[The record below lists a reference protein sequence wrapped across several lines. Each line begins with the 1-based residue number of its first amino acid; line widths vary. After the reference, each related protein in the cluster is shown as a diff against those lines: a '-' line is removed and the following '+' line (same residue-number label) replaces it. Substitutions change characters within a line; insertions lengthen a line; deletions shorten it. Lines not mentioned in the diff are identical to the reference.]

1 MSACPLAP
9 TATAHADVTGVG
21 AMAVVLA
28 YTPPAFGHLF
38 PFCALLTEMA
48 GRGHEIHVRT
58 LAAGVDLCRDLGF
71 KAAPVD
77 ARLEDLQP
85 SGAAGVLASANKT
98 VRELAERAAAEVGDF
113 QRAVRAADPD
123 LIIVDANCWGALSAA
138 EAQSRPWTVF
148 SPFVPYLRSPR
159 SPPFGAGKRPLTGR
173 WGRVRDWGVGTVTHV
188 VFDRPFRAGMGPV
201 RAGLGLPA
209 VDSADALLRRAP
221 LLLVTTGKPFEYP
234 HTDWGDSVELIGPAE
249 FDPRADRPAWLDE
262 IDEPVV
268 LVTTSSVRQAD
279 DALVAAAVAA
289 LRDEPV
295 HIVATRP
302 ADEDAGV
309 VRRPG
314 VTMARFVPHSM
325 VLERAV
331 CVVTH
336 GGMGVTQK
344 ALSRGIPVCAVP
356 FGRDQFEVARR
367 VEVAGRGTRLPAR
380 RLTVPRLRSAVRT
393 AMTMTDGAAAVA
405 AGFAAT
411 GGVGRGADLLESLL

>member
-1 MSACPLAP
+1 M
-9 TATAHADVTGVG
+9 
-21 AMAVVLA
+21 
-28 YTPPAFGHLF
+28 
-38 PFCALLTEMA
+38 
-48 GRGHEIHVRT
+48 
-58 LAAGVDLCRDLGF
+58 
-71 KAAPVD
+71 
-77 ARLEDLQP
+77 
-85 SGAAGVLASANKT
+85 
-98 VRELAERAAAEVGDF
+98 
-113 QRAVRAADPD
+113 
-123 LIIVDANCWGALSAA
+123 
-138 EAQSRPWTVF
+138 
-148 SPFVPYLRSPR
+148 
-159 SPPFGAGKRPLTGR
+159 
-173 WGRVRDWGVGTVTHV
+173 
-188 VFDRPFRAGMGPV
+188 
-201 RAGLGLPA
+201 
-209 VDSADALLRRAP
+209 
-221 LLLVTTGKPFEYP
+221 
-234 HTDWGDSVELIGPAE
+234 
-249 FDPRADRPAWLDE
+249 
-262 IDEPVV
+262 
-268 LVTTSSVRQAD
+268 TTSSVRQAD

-309 VRRPG
+309 FRRPG

-367 VEVAGRGTRLPAR
+367 VEVAGCGTRLPAR

-411 GGVGRGADLLESLL
+411 GGVGRGADVLESLL